1 MASEPP
7 PPHSGI
13 IALPEGPIDD
23 QGRIRP
29 PPGWGNDKL
38 TDFHT
43 QAFTNSLASYVQMRR
58 PAVDM
63 LIDIDTLFHQAA
75 ENLRNPPD
83 FLGAMLLLRSHSAY
97 RAATRLA
104 MSGEA
109 PETFPLLRTCLEY
122 ALYAVHIN
130 RNPGH
135 GEVWLRRHD
144 DEAARTRAKRAFRH
158 VAVMET
164 LERVDATLAGQ
175 IKSLYERSIDFGAH
189 PNERAMTG
197 SMTTEEVSDGR
208 VFSAVYL
215 HGDRLVLAHLLKTT
229 AQVGVGALLMLSI
242 VFRDRFALL
251 AIDIRLEA
259 LKARL

>member
-1 MASEPP
+1 MNEPAAP
-7 PPHSGI
+7 VPGVI
-13 IALPEGPIDD
+13 ILPGGSTDD

-29 PPGWGNDKL
+29 PPGWGTDKL
-38 TDFHT
+38 TDFHA
-43 QAFTNSLASYVQMRR
+43 QAFHNGLASYVHMR
-58 PAVDM
+58 PAVNV
-63 LIDIDTLFHQAA
+63 LIEVDAVFHQAG

-104 MSGEA
+104 MSGET
-109 PETFPLLRTCLEY
+109 PETFPLLRASLEY

-135 GEVWLRRHD
+135 GEIWLRRHD
-144 DEAARTRAKRAFRH
+144 DDAARSRAKRTFQH
-158 VAVMET
+158 VAVMQT
-164 LERVDATLAGQ
+164 LERTDATLAGQ
-175 IKSLYERSIDFGAH
+175 VKNLYERSIDFGAH

-197 SMTTEEVSDGR
+197 SMTVEEVPDGK

-215 HGDRLVLAHLLKTT
+215 HGDPLVLSHVLKTT

-242 VFRDRFALL
+242 VFRDRFRLL
-251 AIDIRLEA
+251 TIDLDIDR
-259 LKARL
+259 LKAML